1 MVCNCQKQWQ
11 QCGITGLCPVSVD
24 KVCFLEEQDLS
35 LCRFWVPHLLPERA
49 ELLKS
54 SWEEGLVIAMH
65 VSFPSVIIAWA
76 VISLPT
82 WQNWLCNT
90 QWCQCSSPSV
100 PQGNLLCLSLVFSPF
115 FCLKSLV
122 PQWGS
127 QAPQISKREGKKY
140 VTIPD
145 AVALIVSLN
154 VAYHTA
160 I

>member
-1 MVCNCQKQWQ
+1 M
-11 QCGITGLCPVSVD
+11 SVD
-24 KVCFLEEQDLS
+24 KACFLEEQDLS

-82 WQNWLCNT
+82 WQNWPCNT

-115 FCLKSLV
+115 FLPEKPGSLV
-122 PQWGS
+122 GVTS
-127 QAPQISKREGKKY
+127 TTNLKTGRKKICY
-140 VTIPD
+140 
-145 AVALIVSLN
+145 SLFQMLLLS
-154 VAYHTA
+154 
-160 I
+160 